1 MMKLEFPT
9 LTADDIE
16 VRVAQVRQNGLSLLL
31 YKNAR
36 CDMRLLDSQGLTW
49 QREHQV
55 INGNLFCTV
64 SIYDEDLQAWVSRQD
79 VGTPSF
85 AEPVKGEASDSFKR
99 ACTNWGIGRELYTA
113 PFIWVS
119 ADKANIK
126 AKGNGYTCNDRFK
139 VTQIIY
145 DDKRNITA
153 LAIKNVTKKTMA
165 FVWDGRKAEKVA

>member
-85 AEPVKGEASDSFKR
+85 AVQTRWFQVGHWQRVVHGSIHL
-99 ACTNWGIGRELYTA
+99 GIG
-113 PFIWVS
+113 
-119 ADKANIK
+119 
-126 AKGNGYTCNDRFK
+126 
-139 VTQIIY
+139 
-145 DDKRNITA
+145 
-153 LAIKNVTKKTMA
+153 
-165 FVWDGRKAEKVA
+165 